1 MRRSPSRTSSDACSA
16 PDEPAAVA
24 LVPSALRAG
33 VPGSPPP
40 VGLSHGL
47 WIRRY
52 GRDPAIVGR
61 SLTIDGLR
69 TTVVGVM
76 PASFTFPDP
85 RTDAW
90 IAAQS
95 TRATASSLFTFMGF
109 PRLRDGTTLASARA
123 ETTQLMTVTSAK
135 TRPS

>member
-1 MRRSPSRTSSDACSA
+1 MQVYIMRRSPSRTSSDACSA

-40 VGLSHGL
+40 VVLSHGL

-69 TTVVGVM
+69 TTDLKGSQLALIVG
-76 PASFTFPDP
+76 T
-85 RTDAW
+85 
-90 IAAQS
+90 
-95 TRATASSLFTFMGF
+95 
-109 PRLRDGTTLASARA
+109 
-123 ETTQLMTVTSAK
+123 
-135 TRPS
+135 